1 MSRNFTHFFRKK
13 SLPNTR
19 LSSDNF
25 GLTKS
30 CYWTVSNFS
39 DPWTPPLM
47 TVDVDGAL
55 TMPCTFRSLG
65 LCRDCTLHTA
75 PWRVPLGSL
84 EVKQASGLRPGSSCI
99 FLRSLLSIFLIFA
112 YSRYLMS
119 FALFTLSGASSPAIF
134 PAELLV
140 LFVKLVVK
148 LLLKFCLF
156 STLSTWD
163 CFPNLQG
170 SRKGFIE

>member
-1 MSRNFTHFFRKK
+1 
-13 SLPNTR
+13 
-19 LSSDNF
+19 
-25 GLTKS
+25 
-30 CYWTVSNFS
+30 
-39 DPWTPPLM
+39 M
-47 TVDVDGAL
+47 TVEVDGTLA
-55 TMPCTFRSLG
+55 MPCIFSVPTHTLLVLPSLGLEPLWRPAPSPGSCCTFRSLG
-65 LCRDCTLHTA
+65 LCGDCTLHTA

-163 CFPNLQG
+163 CFPKLHG
-170 SRKGFIE
+170 SRKRFTG